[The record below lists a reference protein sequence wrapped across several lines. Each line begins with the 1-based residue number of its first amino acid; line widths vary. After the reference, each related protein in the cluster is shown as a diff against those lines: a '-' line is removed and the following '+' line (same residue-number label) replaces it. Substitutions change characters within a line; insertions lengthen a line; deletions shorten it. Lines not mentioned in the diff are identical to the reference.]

1 MAAIVLLTNMT
12 SAALAQNTASQTIR
26 GHVADVA
33 SSEPMIGVM
42 VVIDDMDG
50 KGTVTDMDGNF
61 IIEHVPVGRHS
72 IRASYVGYEP
82 LLLKE
87 QLLSSGKEMVLNL
100 RMRENLTEL
109 GEVVVKPAVGC

>member
-12 SAALAQNTASQTIR
+12 SAVIAQNTASQTIR
-26 GHVADVA
+26 GHVTDVA
-33 SSEPMIGVM
+33 SSEPMIGVT

-72 IRASYVGYEP
+72 IRASYVGQS
-82 LLLKE
+82 LCWRNGR
-87 QLLSSGKEMVLNL
+87 SGGGVFAALNGTIL
-100 RMRENLTEL
+100 ANSDFMTGAMPTLI
-109 GEVVVKPAVGC
+109 KS